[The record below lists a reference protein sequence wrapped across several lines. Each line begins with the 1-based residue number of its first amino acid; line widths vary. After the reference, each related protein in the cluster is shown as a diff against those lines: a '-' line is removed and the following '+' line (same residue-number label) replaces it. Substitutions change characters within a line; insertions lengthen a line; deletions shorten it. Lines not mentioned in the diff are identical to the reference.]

1 MRTAWAA
8 KSRMELLSAN
18 IAAEGIL
25 RQWPDAA
32 LPADGV
38 LGLEVRGAL
47 TPWAILDTDGEVR
60 DDDREMWDELD
71 IGADV
76 TGVISNLSTAA
87 ATVGAQDVLNAR
99 DPFAVQQAVP
109 RPQDG
114 GGDHGGAEREQISST
129 TSLRDVLPASG
140 GGGERPPS
148 AHTDPA
154 HRGGRSASRD
164 PLRRCNPAAASRRP
178 PCQRRLLAAQ

>member
-38 LGLEVRGAL
+38 LGPEVRGAL

-76 TGVISNLSTAA
+76 TGVISNLS
-87 ATVGAQDVLNAR
+87 
-99 DPFAVQQAVP
+99 
-109 RPQDG
+109 DG
-114 GGDHGGAEREQISST
+114 GGDCWSTRRSQCPGPICCSTGPCRDLKTAAAITTEQNGS
-129 TSLRDVLPASG
+129 
-140 GGGERPPS
+140 
-148 AHTDPA
+148 
-154 HRGGRSASRD
+154 RSA
-164 PLRRCNPAAASRRP
+164 RRPACGTFCRLAVGEGSGRHQPHRSCPQRRPERLQGPTTASRSVP
-178 PCQRRLLAAQ
+178 ETCQRRLLAAQ

>member
-1 MRTAWAA
+1 MDPTEAAGPTPADLELSAQLDSEMRTAWAA

-38 LGLEVRGAL
+38 LGPEVRGAL

-60 DDDREMWDELD
+60 DDDREMWDELE

-76 TGVISNLSTAA
+76 TGVISNLS
-87 ATVGAQDVLNAR
+87 
-99 DPFAVQQAVP
+99 
-109 RPQDG
+109 DG
-114 GGDHGGAEREQISST
+114 GGDCWST
-129 TSLRDVLPASG
+129 RRSQCPGPICCST
-140 GGGERPPS
+140 
-148 AHTDPA
+148 
-154 HRGGRSASRD
+154 GR
-164 PLRRCNPAAASRRP
+164 AATSRR
-178 PCQRRLLAAQ
+178 RRRSRRSRTGADQLDDQPAGRFAG